1 MPRPILHIKTLT
13 AFSREKNISSYANSF
28 DALVQKKINRQLLAC
43 IENLPAKCK
52 EIIELYYTENQ
63 SIHEIKA
70 TIGMSEST
78 VRSRLS
84 YGLYLLKTQM
94 AKKPKNPV

>member
-1 MPRPILHIKTLT
+1 MPRPILHIETLT
-13 AFSREKNISSYANSF
+13 AFFKEKNISSYANGF
-28 DALVQKKINRQLLAC
+28 DALALKEINQQLLSC

-52 EIIELYYTENQ
+52 EVIELYYMENQ
-63 SIHEIKA
+63 SIAQIKA

-94 AKKPKNPV
+94 AKKPKSPV

>member
-1 MPRPILHIKTLT
+1 MALMDWFKKELT
-13 AFSREKNISSYANSF
+13 T
-28 DALVQKKINRQLLAC
+28 QLLAC

-52 EIIELYYTENQ
+52 EVIELYYLENQ
-63 SIHEIKA
+63 SIHDIKA

-78 VRSRLS
+78 VRNRLS

-94 AKKPKNPV
+94 AKAGGGRR